1 MTYKINKTD
10 ATLLTELVDGTID
23 QLSTDITLIGKNFS
37 GFGEY
42 INENFVK
49 LLENFASDARPTNP
63 LRGQLWY
70 DTNESRLKI
79 YDGNIFRTSG
89 APIVS
94 PSRPQDMVAG
104 DIWIDSRLD
113 QVWFYDGRD
122 DILAGP
128 VYTALQGRSG
138 FLTTTEVDTN
148 GVSHNILKL
157 YLGNVLL
164 GVIAKEEF
172 TVKDPIPGLQN
183 SDIKIGL
190 NIALANFKI
199 YTTVSAAESLVD
211 TGGVARNADSFL
223 PTYKEGTTR
232 FRLNVQSNSGIT
244 IGNLNDASVSI
255 VDENIEFATN
265 ITNQNYN
272 FKIRSSN
279 AAVPGQPESVLFID
293 SETRRIGIFNTA
305 PSATLD
311 VDGNVIIGGNL
322 TVEGTTT
329 TISSNNLTIKDKNI
343 IVGQGTVSDS
353 AANNGGII
361 LESSSNKSFLFNNSS
376 QSWKSSE
383 HLNLAT
389 GKTYKVNDVEVLSET
404 ALGTSVVSA
413 PGLRSVGN
421 MLSLQVDDINIDGST
436 ISNTASNGTIT
447 FSTTGTGVLQVSNA
461 TTYTANAN
469 SGTAAVIANKGYVDL
484 AISAR
489 NIALTMDITGLNN
502 SQIAVALNQI
512 APSSTFANGT
522 NANIHCTVT
531 AVSYSAI
538 PLTIGSALD
547 PDDYSIEYTTVLVD
561 KNGGTNNQNVIQN
574 IQTNPIN
581 AGDAIITVTRVIK
594 RYQVVAGSWVYQSDI
609 ASLV

>member
-79 YDGNIFRTSG
+79 YDGNVFRTSG

-94 PSRPQDMVAG
+94 PSRPLDLVAG

-138 FLTTTEVDTN
+138 FLTTTEIDTN
-148 GVSHNILKL
+148 GIAHNILKL
-157 YLGNVLL
+157 YLGTVLL

-172 TVKDPIPGLQN
+172 TVKDPIPGLSN
-183 SDIKIGL
+183 NDIKIGL

-199 YTTVSAAESLVD
+199 YTTVSAAESLID
-211 TGGVARNADSFL
+211 TGGVSRSADSFL

-232 FRLNVQSNSGIT
+232 HRLNIQSNNGLT
-244 IGNLNDASVSI
+244 VGNLNDASLSI
-255 VDENIEFATN
+255 VGENIEFATN

-279 AAVPGQPESVLFID
+279 AAVPGQPESAFYID
-293 SETRRIGIFNTA
+293 SETRRIGVFNTS
-305 PSATLD
+305 PSASLD
-311 VDGNVIIGGNL
+311 VNGSVIISGNL
-322 TVEGTTT
+322 TVDGTTT
-329 TISSNNLTIKDKNI
+329 TISSNNLSIKDKNVI
-343 IVGQGTVSDS
+343 IGQGTVSDS
-353 AANNGGII
+353 SANNGGII
-361 LESSSNKSFLFNNSS
+361 LESSSNKTFLFNNSS

-383 HLNLAT
+383 HLNVAS
-389 GKTYKVNDVEVLSET
+389 GKSYKVNDVTVLSET
-404 ALGTSVVSA
+404 ELGTSVVSA
-413 PGLRSVGN
+413 PGLRTLGN
-421 MLSLQVDDINIDGST
+421 LLSLQVDNINLDGSSIT
-436 ISNTASNGTIT
+436 NTASNGTIT
-447 FSTTGTGVLQVSNA
+447 FATNGTGVLQVSNA
-461 TTYTANAN
+461 STYTTNVN
-469 SGTAAVIANKGYVDL
+469 SGSAAVIANKGYVDL

-489 NIALTMDITGLNN
+489 NIALTMDITGLSN
-502 SQIAVALNQI
+502 SDIAIALNQI
-512 APSSTFANGT
+512 APSTTFANGT
-522 NANIHCTVT
+522 NAYIHCTTTTVN
-531 AVSYSAI
+531 YSAI

-547 PDDYSIEYTTVLVD
+547 AEDYSIEYTTILVD

-581 AGDAIITVTRVIK
+581 AGDAVITVIRVIK
-594 RYQVVAGSWVYQSDI
+594 RYQIVSGSWVYQSDI

>member
-23 QLSTDITLIGKNFS
+23 QLSTDLTLIGKNFS

-79 YDGNIFRTSG
+79 YDGNQFRTSG

-94 PSRPQDMVAG
+94 TSRPQDMVAG
-104 DIWIDSRLD
+104 DIWIDSSKD

-128 VYTALQGRSG
+128 IYTALQGRSG
-138 FLTTTEVDTN
+138 FLTTTEIDTN
-148 GVSHNILKL
+148 GISHSILKL
-157 YLGNVLL
+157 FLGTVLL

-183 SDIKIGL
+183 SNIKIGL
-190 NIALANFKI
+190 NIALENFKI

-211 TGGVARNADSFL
+211 TGGVSRSADSFL

-232 FRLNVQSNSGIT
+232 FKLNVQSNSGLT
-244 IGNLNDASVSI
+244 IGNLNDASMSI

-279 AAVPGQPESVLFID
+279 ATPSGQPESALFID

-305 PSATLD
+305 PTAT
-311 VDGNVIIGGNL
+311 VDINGSIVISGNL
-322 TVEGTTT
+322 TVRGSTTT
-329 TISSNNLTIKDKNI
+329 VSTNDLVIKDKNVVI
-343 IVGQGTVSDS
+343 GQGTVSDS
-353 AANNGGII
+353 SANNGGII
-361 LESSSNKSFLFNNSS
+361 LESSSNKTFLFNNSS

-383 HLNLAT
+383 HLNLAS
-389 GKTYKVNDVEVLSET
+389 GKTYKVNDVSVLSET
-404 ALGTSVVSA
+404 ELGTSVVSA
-413 PGLRSVGN
+413 PGLRSLGN
-421 MLSLQVDDINIDGST
+421 LLSLQVDNINIDGSV
-436 ISNTASNGTIT
+436 ISNTASNGSIT
-447 FSTTGTGVLQVSNA
+447 FTTNGTGILQVSNG
-461 TTYTANAN
+461 TTYTTNVNA
-469 SGTAAVIANKGYVDL
+469 GPAAIIANKGYVDL
-484 AISAR
+484 AVSAR
-489 NIALTMDITGLNN
+489 NIALSMDITGLSN
-502 SQIAVALNQI
+502 SDIAVALNQI
-512 APSSTFANGT
+512 APSATFAQGT
-522 NANIHCTVT
+522 NAYIHCTT
-531 AVSYSAI
+531 TNVSYSAI

-547 PDDYSIEYTTVLVD
+547 PEDYSIEYTTVLVD

-594 RYQVVAGSWVYQSDI
+594 RYQVVAGSWVFQSDI